1 MTSINAK
8 QSLRP
13 LSPQAEITSVATVAE
28 RNTIDSFSL
37 SSSRSPVDT
46 SAEGLTGL
54 STPFASA
61 GKLHTESST
70 DHDNYTQ
77 NVFAPIDLSR
87 LRRSIST
94 LPHIDGPQQST
105 GPVKYAYLASNEKI
119 GRLFPEEFF
128 EKHQGHGYVGLGVD
142 QNYTL
147 MGAARSERAWLIDI
161 NPQVQLVHQLNG
173 LAFMY
178 GENGTGFSSFF
189 SPNNRK
195 TVQAFLRSNYPH
207 LAPLYQGYAKM
218 MFEEFR
224 DGIIES
230 RFEYKTRFGHGTI
243 GESMPSFLHPKRA
256 GDYAHVR
263 QLFLEGKV
271 HLLQGNIYAD
281 DVLKRVADSAD
292 EADESVGITYMSNAL
307 SERYGDV
314 QCPVLLNGIK
324 ELPRNKDSVLLNT
337 WMDSTDTYG
346 IPASEYETFAP
357 LYFGFWGWEPHA
369 ISLPVFTHYAQEKP
383 SFLSQLWSY
392 LKGDEASPIVETCI
406 D

>member
-8 QSLRP
+8 QSLRL
-13 LSPQAEITSVATVAE
+13 LSPKAEITSIAPVAE

-46 SAEGLTGL
+46 SADSPTGL
-54 STPFASA
+54 SIPFSSA
-61 GKLHTESST
+61 GKIHTESST

-87 LRRSIST
+87 LRNCITEIPR
-94 LPHIDGPQQST
+94 IDGPQQST
-105 GPVKYAYLASNEKI
+105 GPVEYALLASNEKI
-119 GRLFPEEFF
+119 GKLFPKEFF
-128 EKHQGHGYVGLGVD
+128 DKHQGHGYVGLGVD

-161 NPQVQLVHQLNG
+161 NPRVQLVHQLNG

-178 GENGTGFSSFF
+178 GENSTGFSSFF

-195 TVQAFLRSNYPH
+195 TVQAFLRNNYPN
-207 LAPLYQGYAKM
+207 LAPLYQEYAEL

-224 DGIIES
+224 DGIVGAS
-230 RFEYKTRFGHGTI
+230 FEYETRYSRGTV

-256 GDYAHVR
+256 DDYAHVR
-263 QLFLEGKV
+263 QLFLEGRV
-271 HLLQGNIYAD
+271 HLLQGNIYED
-281 DVLKRVADSAD
+281 DVLKRVADSAN

-346 IPASEYETFAP
+346 IPASEYEAFAP
-357 LYFGFWGWEPHA
+357 LCFGFWGWEPHA

-383 SFLSQLWSY
+383 SLLSQLWSY
-392 LKGDEASPIVETCI
+392 LKGNEAYPIIETCI